1 LSILIRRRPGT
12 PSVLPALREEL
23 RSIDPDVPFRSS
35 GQLSDD
41 VDLKLATPRVY
52 STLLGLFALLALVP
66 SAVGLYGVVSYQT
79 SLRRREVGVRIAL
92 GARMA
97 AVVRLIAWQGLRP
110 AALGVVLGITG
121 AAASVKVMRAL
132 LFNTSTTDATTW
144 IGVVATVLL
153 VATIASVLPALRA
166 TRVTP
171 AEALRAE

>member
-1 LSILIRRRPGT
+1 
-12 PSVLPALREEL
+12 
-23 RSIDPDVPFRSS
+23 VPFRSS
-35 GQLSDD
+35 GQLSESVD
-41 VDLKLATPRVY
+41 VQLATPRFY
-52 STLLGLFALLALVP
+52 STLLGLFALLALVL

-110 AALGVVLGITG
+110 AALGIVLGIAG

-132 LFNTSTTDATTW
+132 LFNTSTADATTW
-144 IGVVATVLL
+144 IGVIATVLV
-153 VATIASVLPALRA
+153 VAGVASLLPALRA
-166 TRVTP
+166 SRVAP